1 MSIQSQQ
8 KFEQKAK
15 LRTRAGNNKY
25 KKYKDMLGE
34 YGYYRLRKI
43 YTSMKQRCYDK
54 NCTNYLKYG
63 ARGITICEEWLK
75 DRTIFYDWCISNG
88 YDIDLTIDRI
98 DNDKGYSPKNC
109 RWVDSIVQSN
119 NRRNIKR
126 YEVNGEILT
135 LTEICKK
142 YNIKE
147 STMWNRFYRD
157 GCSIEEILTKENYTL
172 ACRKCKELFLGE
184 KK

>member
-1 MSIQSQQ
+1 MTSKE
-8 KFEQKAK
+8 KFEEKIK
-15 LRTRAGNNKY
+15 TRTRTGNNKY
-25 KKYKDMLGE
+25 KKYKNILGE

-54 NCTNYLKYG
+54 NCTSYSRYG
-63 ARGITICEEWLK
+63 ARGITVCEEWLN
-75 DRTIFYDWCISNG
+75 DRTIFYDWCILSG

-98 DNDKGYSPKNC
+98 DNDKGYSPDNC
-109 RWVDSIVQSN
+109 RWVDYVVQSN
-119 NRRNIKR
+119 NRRNINR
-126 YEVNGEILT
+126 YEVNGEMLT

-157 GCSIEEILTKENYTL
+157 GCSIEEILTKENYLL
-172 ACRKCKELFLGE
+172 ACRKAKELFLGE
-184 KK
+184 EK